1 MHLDR
6 VDVSVVVAAWN
17 AETFLQGSID
27 SALAQDGVTIEVI
40 VANDAST
47 DGTEALVRSLAERD
61 PRIRLVSNTVNQG
74 PAAARNTAIA
84 AATGAWIAVL
94 DADDRLLPGRLAR
107 LLSFARARDADV
119 VFDLIGE
126 VDEEGREIPDP
137 RPLPFDREERW
148 DLPRWILDNQ
158 PGQRMLLTG
167 YLKPLIRRA
176 ALTQHGVS
184 YREELRNSEDYA
196 LIAELLAQ
204 GRLGL
209 ASAGAGISLHTARR
223 IDLAP
228 DRPETSCATSGLR
241 SRIRDT
247 SRRGR
252 GRSRHS
258 DASGETDRSPEE
270 HAGPDPGDRGSQGP
284 VAVARAA
291 GAGHAPAGDGPFHAL
306 DRRGGP
312 QAHRAAP
319 ARLGRGGIVLRAE
332 ARSKGLTVTLVPGA
346 SRENLEHAFAQLLDD
361 LAADGVL
368 PTGKTGK
375 VLEYGARFAAQK
387 GGASRNWRLI
397 GFNT

>member
-1 MHLDR
+1 MGAAHSRKVMHLDR

-94 DADDRLLPGRLAR
+94 DADDRLLPGRFAR

-126 VDEEGREIPDP
+126 VDEEGREVPDP
-137 RPLPFDREERW
+137 RPQPFHREECW

-167 YLKPLIRRA
+167 YLKPLIRRT

-204 GRLGL
+204 GASVWLLPEPGYLYTRRAGSISHRVGPKHLVPLL
-209 ASAGAGISLHTARR
+209 AFEAEFATHLAEAGADPAILTLQEKRIAALKNTLALARV
-223 IDLAP
+223 IEDLRARSP
-228 DRPETSCATSGLR
+228 LRALQALATRPQATGLFMRWIGEVVLKRTGLR
-241 SRIRDT
+241 
-247 SRRGR
+247 
-252 GRSRHS
+252 
-258 DASGETDRSPEE
+258 
-270 HAGPDPGDRGSQGP
+270 Q
-284 VAVARAA
+284 RA
-291 GAGHAPAGDGPFHAL
+291 
-306 DRRGGP
+306 
-312 QAHRAAP
+312 
-319 ARLGRGGIVLRAE
+319 
-332 ARSKGLTVTLVPGA
+332 
-346 SRENLEHAFAQLLDD
+346 
-361 LAADGVL
+361 
-368 PTGKTGK
+368 
-375 VLEYGARFAAQK
+375 
-387 GGASRNWRLI
+387 
-397 GFNT
+397 